1 LASRSDPLRLRFQ
14 WSSRR
19 QPKIGAHASIALHVG
34 VMSCAGLRM
43 GEILGVRWGLIAWA
57 TRTLFLD
64 EESNR
69 PRGGKRSSPKGGR
82 VREVAISNHLLEAL
96 ADLYSPRFKPAPD
109 ELVLKGIDPWNF
121 RKRAWRRILEREGIG
136 HRSIKDLRDTY
147 ALQLLTAGVQLGYIS
162 VQLGHADPNMT
173 AKHYARWIPR

>member
-1 LASRSDPLRLRFQ
+1 LRLRFQ
-14 WSSRR
+14 WPSRR

-69 PRGGKRSSPKGGR
+69 PRGGKRSSPKSGR

-121 RKRAWRRILEREGIG
+121 RKRAWRRILERAGIG

-147 ALQLLTAGVQLGYIS
+147 ASQLLTAGVQLGYIS

-173 AKHYARWIPR
+173 ANHYARWIPR